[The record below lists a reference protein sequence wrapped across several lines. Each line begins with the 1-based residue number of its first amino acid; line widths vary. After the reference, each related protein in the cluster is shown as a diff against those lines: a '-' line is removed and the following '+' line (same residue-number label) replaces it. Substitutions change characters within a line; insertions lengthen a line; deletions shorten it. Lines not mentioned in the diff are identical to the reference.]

1 MPALPSPRKD
11 TLMATIPSPA
21 VRTLISTATEGL
33 AWLEENADTAELDTL
48 RTRRGEA
55 RAAAHQAFVH
65 ANDDE
70 DFNRAYDLLIAIDRY

>member
-1 MPALPSPRKD
+1 MDIAALINK
-11 TLMATIPSPA
+11 
-21 VRTLISTATEGL
+21 ATEGL
-33 AWLEENADTAELDTL
+33 AWLEGNADTAELDAL

-55 RAAAHQAFVH
+55 RAAAHRAFVH